1 MHVISYKKIRDFCA
15 KHDDATSSLNRW
27 YRIVKHETF
36 QMFAD
41 VRQLFPSADQVG
53 DFVIFNIG
61 GNKYRLVAFIR
72 YPLKRVFITLIE
84 QKLRVPQIQGVQG
97 RSRNKLLR
105 ALGNAEDGVS
115 SAFPACWVVA
125 ESEA

>member
-1 MHVISYKKIRDFCA
+1 MVKNLITYIP
-15 KHDDATSSLNRW
+15 DATNFLIQKAYEEDLGR
-27 YRIVKHETF
+27 
-36 QMFAD
+36 
-41 VRQLFPSADQVG
+41 PSDL
-53 DFVIFNIG
+53 
-61 GNKYRLVAFIR
+61 KCPRLT
-72 YPLKRVFITLIE
+72 KCNITLIE
-84 QKLRVPQIQGVQG
+84 RKSRVHQIQGVQG